1 MRPFDILDLNTTPF
15 PTFEA
20 ASAQLLSLRADLE
33 VENLSYWHIGPHG
46 ANLGDAVWIS
56 TYPREYRDLYL
67 KLELQKGDPAFALS
81 FERLLPTDWDD
92 IHSLAQSRPIL
103 EAAHDFHISPRGIS
117 FPIRDEATG
126 DSLFNLNI
134 RCTDAEWHAR
144 RNGLARDFFAVAHV
158 FHMMVRRILRGSAG
172 EEEAPTLSRRE
183 IAVMRCA
190 ARGLTA
196 KQTALELGI
205 AENSV
210 RIFIQFAKRRLNAKT
225 KAQAVAIA
233 LSSGLLKSD

>member
-103 EAAHDFHISPRGIS
+103 EAAHDFHIRRAASRFRSGTRRP
-117 FPIRDEATG
+117 ATAC
-126 DSLFNLNI
+126 S
-134 RCTDAEWHAR
+134 T
-144 RNGLARDFFAVAHV
+144 
-158 FHMMVRRILRGSAG
+158 S
-172 EEEAPTLSRRE
+172 TS
-183 IAVMRCA
+183 A
-190 ARGLTA
+190 ARMRSGTRGATA
-196 KQTALELGI
+196 SRAT
-205 AENSV
+205 
-210 RIFIQFAKRRLNAKT
+210 
-225 KAQAVAIA
+225 
-233 LSSGLLKSD
+233 SSPWRTCST